1 MSELIYNI
9 LDFEKVNNAFKKAL
23 LRCNELENSSLAKNE
38 LNIELNCIIY
48 DFNNELETA
57 KKTEYDE

>member
-9 LDFEKVNNAFKKAL
+9 LDFEKVNNALKKAL
-23 LRCNELENSSLAKNE
+23 LRC
-38 LNIELNCIIY
+38 
-48 DFNNELETA
+48 NELETA

>member
-38 LNIELNCIIY
+38 LNIELNCVIY
-48 DFNNELETA
+48 DLNNELETA